1 MPKAIMPF
9 NVDQM
14 ADVVVS
20 TIKEIVSPI
29 AARLKAIEAREPIHG
44 KDGEIG
50 PVGPAGK
57 DGVSLTA
64 ADVEPLVTVAVT
76 KAFLALPTP
85 KDGADGLAGKDGAD
99 GLQGKDGAPG
109 LDGKDGAEGLQ
120 GKDGAQGL
128 QGKDGA
134 DGLNGKD
141 GADGRDGVDGKD
153 GRDGIDGKDGKDGSS
168 VTLDDVAPL
177 VEASVAKAVAAIPA
191 AKDGAP
197 GHDGANGK
205 DGRDGLP
212 GVPGLTGEKGIDGT
226 DGKDGLGFDDVHVE
240 HDGHGGFTLK
250 FIRGDRSK
258 TFGVFQVP
266 RFEYHGVWTPKQYEK
281 GDGVTWAGSLWIA
294 KTTTSMKPGDGSDG
308 WQLAVKR
315 GADGK
320 NGK

>member
-1 MPKAIMPF
+1 MDGGGMTLDPVKFTRALVEKVKSAIAPLEDRITALEQF
-9 NVDQM
+9 
-14 ADVVVS
+14 
-20 TIKEIVSPI
+20 
-29 AARLKAIEAREPIHG
+29 EPVH
-44 KDGEIG
+44 
-50 PVGPAGK
+50 
-57 DGVSLTA
+57 
-64 ADVEPLVTVAVT
+64 
-76 KAFLALPTP
+76 
-85 KDGADGLAGKDGAD
+85 
-99 GLQGKDGAPG
+99 GKDGAPG
-109 LDGKDGAEGLQ
+109 LNGKDGAEGLP

-141 GADGRDGVDGKD
+141 GADGRDGIDGKD
-153 GRDGIDGKDGKDGSS
+153 GAPGHDGIDGKDGKDGIS
-168 VTLDDVAPL
+168 VTMDDVAPL
-177 VEASVAKAVAAIPA
+177 VEAQVAKAVAAVPA

-226 DGKDGLGFDDVHVE
+226 DGKDGLGFDDVQVE